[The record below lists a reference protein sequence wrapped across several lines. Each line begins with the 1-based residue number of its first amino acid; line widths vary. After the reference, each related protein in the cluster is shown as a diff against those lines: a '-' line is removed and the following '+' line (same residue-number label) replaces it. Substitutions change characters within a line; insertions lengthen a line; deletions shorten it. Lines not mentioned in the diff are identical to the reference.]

1 MRIAVAAVVKAL
13 CAMSISL
20 AGSARAGSPQASAA
34 QSAATTAPAH
44 HSPADTAVSLAAAE
58 QAYRHALDNEQA
70 ARTHLH
76 KVHDDCLRRFQ
87 ATQVFAELHQQISQR
102 EQALHLARQ
111 KAQPQQRL
119 DASSAYNQAR
129 LKLDQQRRQ
138 FMQEDQTLIQA
149 QQTLWQAQ
157 QQTQAALA
165 QLQAERA
172 LAAAAEQIRQL
183 RLYAACVQAE
193 DDQLELKQIPLAG
206 DETPIAAVVADP
218 WKYIGRVF
226 IVCGAVEVCDWFDGT
241 YQDAKPTHLAFSF
254 QQLDRAGSPGNRALL
269 YVRRG
274 VGDELAAACARATL
288 LRSGATRIIRAR
300 VTIPQQRA
308 SLAQVR
314 GDVLEVLDW
323 QYLVPGGGQWSLW
336 ASQVQQPPPAARHR
350 PANATQPQLA
360 QTRIAAPPAHP
371 R

>member
-1 MRIAVAAVVKAL
+1 MKIAVATVVKAL
-13 CAMSISL
+13 CIMSASL
-20 AGSARAGSPQASAA
+20 AGSARAGSPQASAPG
-34 QSAATTAPAH
+34 SAATTAPAA
-44 HSPADTAVSLAAAE
+44 PAPDDTAVSLAAAE
-58 QAYRHALDNEQA
+58 QAYRQALNNEQA

-76 KVHDDCLRRFQ
+76 TVRDDCLRRFQ
-87 ATQVFAELHQQISQR
+87 ATQEFAELHQHI
-102 EQALHLARQ
+102 EQLEHALHLARQ

-129 LKLDQQRRQ
+129 LKLDQRRRQ
-138 FMQEDQTLIQA
+138 FMQVDPALVQA

-165 QLQAERA
+165 QVQAERA
-172 LAAAAEQIRQL
+172 LAAAAERIRQL
-183 RLYAACVQAE
+183 QLYAACVQAD
-193 DDQLELKQIPLAG
+193 DDQLELKQIPLLG

-218 WKYIGRVF
+218 WKYVGRVF
-226 IVCGAVEVCDWFDGT
+226 IVCGAVEVSDWFDGT

-254 QQLDRAGSPGNRALL
+254 QQLDRAASPGNRALL

-288 LRSGATRIIRAR
+288 LRSGATRVIRAR
-300 VTIPQQRA
+300 VTIPPQRA
-308 SLAQVR
+308 SLAHAR
-314 GDVLEVLDW
+314 GDMLEVLDW
-323 QYLVPGGGQWSLW
+323 QYLAPGGGQWSLW

-350 PANATQPQLA
+350 PADPTQPQLA
-360 QTRIAAPPAHP
+360 QARNAAPPAPP